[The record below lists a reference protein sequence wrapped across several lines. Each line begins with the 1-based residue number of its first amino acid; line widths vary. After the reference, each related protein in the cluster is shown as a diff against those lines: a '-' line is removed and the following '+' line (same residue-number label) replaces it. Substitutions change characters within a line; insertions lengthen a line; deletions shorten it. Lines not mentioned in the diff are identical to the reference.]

1 MSGIT
6 EQTEKWVGQFGREY
20 TDRNASS
27 LEGMET
33 LSKSD
38 FGKTRSDQ
46 NEQFL
51 QGVDRSAR
59 ILEVGCNIGNQLLC
73 LQRMGFNDLWGIDIQ
88 EYALGLAMGRTD
100 GINFALASALDIP
113 FEDGS
118 FDLVFTSG
126 LLIHIGPSDILRAM
140 AEIRRCSRSYIWGSE
155 HYADEDEEILYRGH
169 RNLLWNRNFVRLYL
183 DSFSGLSLINEVLF
197 PCLGGDDM
205 NTMFLLKKAR

>member
-6 EQTEKWVGQFGREY
+6 EQTEKWAGQFGREY

-27 LEGMET
+27 LEGMEV
-33 LSKSD
+33 LSRSD

-88 EYALGLAMGRTD
+88 EYALRLAIRRTD
-100 GINFALASALDIP
+100 SIDFALASALDIP

-140 AEIRRCSRSYIWGSE
+140 TEIHRCSRSYIWGSE
-155 HYADEDEEILYRGH
+155 HYADEDEEISYRGH
-169 RNLLWNRNFVRLYL
+169 RNLLWNRNFARLYI
-183 DSFSGLSLINEVLF
+183 DSFGDLSLINETLF
-197 PCLGGDDM
+197 PRLGDGM
-205 NTMFLLKKAR
+205 NTMFLLEKAR